1 MKSLINNSYVGT
13 LIGLIVPVL
22 TIFIAYWLKASH
34 EISIHQFVDGVQYL
48 QIYVKMITVS
58 VYFSNVVSFFLFINL
73 DWLKAARGV
82 LLATIIY
89 TFVILFFVGA

>member
-13 LIGLIVPVL
+13 LIGVIVPII
-22 TIFIAYWLKASH
+22 TIYIAYWLKSTG
-34 EISIHQFVDGVQYL
+34 EVSISQFVDGVQYL
-48 QIYVKMITVS
+48 EIYVKMITVS
-58 VYFSNVVSFFLFINL
+58 VYFSNVVCFFLFIKL

-89 TFVILFFVGA
+89 TFTILIMVGA

>member
-13 LIGLIVPVL
+13 LLGLVIPIL
-22 TIFIAYWLKASH
+22 SIFIVYWMNSRHEMSISQFINGVLVLK
-34 EISIHQFVDGVQYL
+34 
-48 QIYVKMITVS
+48 IYVKMMTVS
-58 VYFSNVVSFFLFINL
+58 VYFGNVVCFFLFIKL

-89 TFVILFFVGA
+89 TFIILMLTGM

>member
-13 LIGLIVPVL
+13 FLGLVVPIL
-22 TIFIAYWLKASH
+22 CIFIAYWVNSRH
-34 EISIHQFVDGVQYL
+34 EMSIHQFIDGVLYL
-48 QIYVKMITVS
+48 QVYVKMITVS
-58 VYFSNVVSFFLFINL
+58 VYFGNVVCFFLFIKL

-89 TFVILFFVGA
+89 TFMILLLTGM